1 MNEVVHLVIALLQ
14 DIDVILRDT
23 MWERYIYYY
32 VNIDL
37 HELENLFAI
46 ALDDNML

>member
-32 VNIDL
+32 VNIDF
-37 HELENLFAI
+37 LEKKKKIKLK
-46 ALDDNML
+46 L